1 MRLRRSALCLAA
13 LILVTGVRSVSAQAW
28 SPRQGQGAVTF
39 AAQTIDHVGR
49 MVDDGTRVA
58 CCGTTNVTVYV
69 EFDYG
74 LTNRFSISGG
84 MPYGFAKYRGDAP
97 AGPAAFLPYPELD
110 SCHCVHSSFQDF
122 GFAARYNV
130 LRVRRS
136 SSVTATASFG
146 TPSHAY
152 EYAAEAAVG
161 FGLKELGFGVDAA
174 QRFDRVIPGLSLE
187 GHYLYSVVQRS
198 LDIRHDR
205 SNARLEPGYDFGS
218 HLSAHMVLS
227 WQRTHGG
234 LRFPG
239 DVEPYPARYEEFHRL
254 LQDNY
259 FQAGAGASYLW
270 RGWDLSAV
278 FLRTVS
284 GTNTHDVHVYAVSA
298 GRSFRLQ
305 R

>member
-1 MRLRRSALCLAA
+1 MRAGRSAVCLAV
-13 LILVTGVRSVSAQAW
+13 LSLVTGVRAASAQAW
-28 SPRQGQGAVTF
+28 SPRQGQGGVTF

-49 MVDDGTRVA
+49 MTDDGTRFA
-58 CCGTTNVTVYV
+58 CCGTTNVALYV

-74 LTNRFSISGG
+74 LTNRFSISGS
-84 MPYGFAKYRGDAP
+84 MPYVFAKYRGE
-97 AGPAAFLPYPELD
+97 AFPVDFVPYTEID

-122 GFAARYNV
+122 GFAARYNL

-136 SSVTATASFG
+136 SSVTAAVSFG
-146 TPSHAY
+146 TPSHGY
-152 EYAAEAAVG
+152 EYAAEAVVG
-161 FGLKELGFGVDAA
+161 FGLKEMGFGVDAA
-174 QRFDRVIPGLSLE
+174 HRFDRFVPGLSLE
-187 GHYLYSVVQRS
+187 GHYLYSLVERS

-218 HLSAHMVLS
+218 HLSAHMILS

-234 LRFPG
+234 VRFP
-239 DVEPYPARYEEFHRL
+239 DVEPVPELHTEFHRL

-270 RGWDLSAV
+270 GKWDLSAA

-284 GTNTHDVHVYAVSA
+284 GTNSHDVHVYTVSA
-298 GRSFRLQ
+298 SRSFRL
-305 R
+305 RH